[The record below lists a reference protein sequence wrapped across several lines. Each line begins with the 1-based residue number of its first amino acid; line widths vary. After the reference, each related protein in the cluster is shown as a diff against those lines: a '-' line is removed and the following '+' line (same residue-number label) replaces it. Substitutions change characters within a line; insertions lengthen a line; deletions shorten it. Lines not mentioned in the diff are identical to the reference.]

1 MVIVCSQFLLLNF
14 HSNFQ
19 LLWANWAYNF
29 SNSLQ
34 CTNTQVFWWAYVV
47 NKIITI
53 SDNLHFSMQGNMY
66 ILYIRVT
73 SYFKVELPS
82 EHGNLTS
89 DLLICIKI
97 LAMVLTSLFLSFFVS
112 FTAMCAWK
120 AGYSHHY
127 CIYVFACV
135 CLDKFSL
142 LEFWIFHFKSS
153 WYNCELIFPVSSSV
167 SNCQLPKCLTKCFD

>member
-1 MVIVCSQFLLLNF
+1 MVIFCSQFLLLNF

-97 LAMVLTSLFLSFFVS
+97 LAMVLTSLFLSLFPLLLCAPGKQVTVITIVYMCLHVCALINSLFWSSEFFISSPAGTIVNLFFQYPPLCQIAS
-112 FTAMCAWK
+112 FQN
-120 AGYSHHY
+120 
-127 CIYVFACV
+127 V
-135 CLDKFSL
+135 
-142 LEFWIFHFKSS
+142 
-153 WYNCELIFPVSSSV
+153 
-167 SNCQLPKCLTKCFD
+167 